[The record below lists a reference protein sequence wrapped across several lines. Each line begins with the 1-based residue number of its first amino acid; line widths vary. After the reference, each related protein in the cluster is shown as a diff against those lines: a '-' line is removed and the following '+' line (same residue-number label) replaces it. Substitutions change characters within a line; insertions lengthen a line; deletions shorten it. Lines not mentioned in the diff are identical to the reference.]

1 MKIKLT
7 RELSVRGEMLS
18 ELELDLD
25 KLTGQDIIE
34 VEKQIDSS
42 GDGRALVLPEYSKL
56 YLAAVAARALKIP
69 REALNGLSARDFTR
83 VTQAVQNF
91 LIRTDSGSEEELKP
105 DGQGS
110 ETVRR
115 KS

>member
-1 MKIKLT
+1 MKIKLAKA
-7 RELSVRGEMLS
+7 LSVRGESLT

-34 VEKQIDSS
+34 VEKQIDTA
-42 GDGRALVLPEYSKL
+42 GDGRALVLPEYSKV
-56 YLAAVAARALKIP
+56 YLAAVAARALKVP
-69 REALNGLSARDFTR
+69 REALNMLTARDFTR
-83 VTQAVQNF
+83 LTQAVQNF
-91 LIRTDSGSEEELKP
+91 LMRPDLETEEDLKAE
-105 DGQGS
+105 

>member
-7 RELSVRGEMLS
+7 RELSVRGESLT

-34 VEKQIDSS
+34 VEKQIDTA
-42 GDGRALVLPEYSKL
+42 GDGRALVLPEYSKV
-56 YLAAVAARALKIP
+56 YLAAVAARALKVP
-69 REALNGLSARDFTR
+69 REALNMLTARDFTR
-83 VTQAVQNF
+83 LTQAVQNF
-91 LIRTDSGSEEELKP
+91 LMRPDLETEEDLKAE
-105 DGQGS
+105 

>member
-7 RELSVRGEMLS
+7 RELSVRGESLT

-34 VEKQIDSS
+34 VEKQIDTA
-42 GDGRALVLPEYSKL
+42 GDGRALVLPEYSKV
-56 YLAAVAARALKIP
+56 YLAAVAARALKVP
-69 REALNGLSARDFTR
+69 REALNLLTARDFTR
-83 VTQAVQNF
+83 LTQAVQNF
-91 LIRTDSGSEEELKP
+91 LMRPDLETEPDLKAE
-105 DGQGS
+105 

>member
-1 MKIKLT
+1 MKIKLM

-34 VEKQIDSS
+34 VEKQIDTA
-42 GDGRALVLPEYSKL
+42 GDGRALVLPEYSKV
-56 YLAAVAARALKIP
+56 YLAAVGARALKVP
-69 REALNGLSARDFTR
+69 REALNLLTARDFTR
-83 VTQAVQNF
+83 LTQAVQNF
-91 LIRTDSGSEEELKP
+91 LMRPDLETEPDLKAE
-105 DGQGS
+105 

>member
-1 MKIKLT
+1 MKIKLM
-7 RELSVRGEMLS
+7 RELSVRGESLT

-34 VEKQIDSS
+34 VEKQVDTA

-56 YLAAVAARALKIP
+56 YLAAVAARALKVP
-69 REALNGLSARDFTR
+69 REALNLLTARDFTR
-83 VTQAVQNF
+83 LTQAVQNF
-91 LIRTDSGSEEELKP
+91 LMRPDLETEPDLKAE
-105 DGQGS
+105 

>member
-1 MKIKLT
+1 MKIKLM
-7 RELSVRGEMLS
+7 RELSVRGESLT

-34 VEKQIDSS
+34 VEKQIDTA
-42 GDGRALVLPEYSKL
+42 GDGRALVLPEYSKV
-56 YLAAVAARALKIP
+56 YLAAVAARALKVP
-69 REALNGLSARDFTR
+69 REALNLLTARDFTR
-83 VTQAVQNF
+83 LTQAVQNC
-91 LIRTDSGSEEELKP
+91 LMRPDLETEPDLKAE
-105 DGQGS
+105 